1 MEKPHT
7 CTSKMRNR
15 GTFVVEELKGRHYLR
30 DLGVDGRV
38 TFKLMF
44 K

>member
-1 MEKPHT
+1 MRQ
-7 CTSKMRNR
+7 MRNL
-15 GTFVVEELKGRHYLR
+15 GTVVVEELKGIDYLKE
-30 DLGVDGRV
+30 LGVDGRV

>member
-1 MEKPHT
+1 
-7 CTSKMRNR
+7 MRQLRNL
-15 GTFVVEELKGRHYLR
+15 GTFVVEGIKGRDYLR
-30 DLGVDGRV
+30 DLGVDGRI